1 MTKSTSDIIIP
12 LMEFLRDKEFHSLT
26 DSCLHLQKALKLSI
40 KEKNDYYKY
49 RNKNSEI
56 IKLSSTKVYSRVA
69 DAVHVLR
76 NASLIEDFDGKKGG
90 GKFRLN
96 ENGYDFLEN
105 DNKEKIKKTKAI
117 LQDWKSEKKK

>member
-1 MTKSTSDIIIP
+1 MTKGTSDIIIP
-12 LMEFLRDKEFHSLT
+12 LMEFLRDKEFHSLIG
-26 DSCLHLQKALKLSI
+26 SCQHLQKALKLSI
-40 KEKNDYYKY
+40 KEKNDYYEY
-49 RNKNSEI
+49 RKGNSEI
-56 IKLSSTKVYSRVA
+56 IKLSSTKFYSRVA

-105 DNKEKIKKTKAI
+105 DNKEKIKKTEAI
-117 LQDWKSEKKK
+117 LEDWKSEKKK

>member
-1 MTKSTSDIIIP
+1 MIKSTIDIIIP

-40 KEKNDYYKY
+40 KEKNDYYES
-49 RNKNSEI
+49 RNGDSEI
-56 IKLSSTKVYSRVA
+56 IKLSSTKFYIRVA

-76 NASLIEDFDGKKGG
+76 YAELIDDFGGKKGG

-105 DNKEKIKKTKAI
+105 DNRKMQEKTETIFEE
-117 LQDWKSEKKK
+117 WKNQKKK